1 MNDLISSVTL
11 TNNSLKNVSMVQQN
25 SSDALIELTAQNIT
39 IFNQTFNQVN
49 GSYDYYLLND
59 FNLMSIIFRIGLQ
72 FNNTM
77 INISGFQ

>member
-49 GSYDYYLLND
+49 GYYD
-59 FNLMSIIFRIGLQ
+59 
-72 FNNTM
+72 
-77 INISGFQ
+77 